1 MGPRGGS
8 AVRRPD
14 GSTSGKRP
22 RTTAY
27 SPGSLVGD
35 AAGSSVVEAGEWPG
49 GAGAIG
55 WTRIFTTAWSPTLTT
70 DDVAWAT
77 QTSTAPRSV
86 SIVTLPTGS
95 IDVTRPFTFISSG
108 APTAISGTGGVM
120 VVWISAGPARAPEA
134 GPPESQPPAPDRTG
148 AALAP
153 VGWA

>member
-1 MGPRGGS
+1 MGPRGDS
-8 AVRRPD
+8 PVRRPD
-14 GSTSGKRP
+14 GSTSSKRP
-22 RTTAY
+22 RPTAY

-120 VVWISAGPARAPEA
+120 VVWISAGAARA
-134 GPPESQPPAPDRTG
+134 TG
-148 AALAP
+148 SVPIPNARRRP
-153 VGWA
+153 